1 MLLLSGISKQYAG
14 QTILKNITI
23 PLSKNRTALVGMNGS
38 GKSTL
43 MKIIAGIEYQDSGDI
58 TTKRNAVIEYLP
70 QQAVYDFKGTVFEEV
85 SAWLNS
91 DRFNEL
97 SAREAE
103 LIKILE
109 STDNPDDSICEEL
122 AEVVEELHSLDVKT
136 RKKNSVETILLN
148 LGFSKSDWGRSAK
161 TLSGGW
167 QMRIALARV
176 LVREPDVILLDEP
189 TNYLDIATIDFLADW
204 LMKFDG
210 QTLLVSHDR
219 DFLNRIVEETWEV
232 FAGNVNIYRGNYD
245 FYLVEK
251 EARLKVL
258 EKQREKQLDEIKVLN
273 DFYEKNRFNA
283 ATAPLAQSKYKQME
297 KLKGE
302 LITLPRTP
310 PKMTFRLPDPKRG
323 GEIAVELNKVYHSF
337 GDIDVIADYK
347 RIISRRERIALVGR
361 NGFGK
366 STLMNI
372 IGGEIEPTSG
382 ECRLGKD
389 VEVSYF
395 RQHEITL
402 LPGEM
407 SVIRFIESIAPFDM
421 MTKVK
426 TLLGC
431 FLFYEDDWDK
441 KIAVL
446 SGGEKVR
453 LAFIKMIM
461 NPGNLLLLDEPTT
474 HLDIDSKEI
483 LLRTLQNIDA
493 TIIFVSHD
501 SHFINSLATSV
512 VYFRG
517 RCDIMNFPG
526 TYQEYLDRYGHDII
540 EEDGPEAKSDQHVS
554 KGKSDFTQQKELRNR
569 VNRLKKDLDS
579 VQAMINS
586 KENEK
591 KSLSEKLSTGSG
603 DPAATGK
610 RISAIDDELLELM
623 QKWEDLSSELEKIN
637 N

>member
-14 QTILKNITI
+14 QTILRNTTL

-43 MKIIAGIEYQDSGDI
+43 MKIIAGIEYQDTGEI

-97 SAREAE
+97 SARESE

-109 STDNPDDSICEEL
+109 NTDNPDDSICEEL

-148 LGFSKSDWGRSAK
+148 LGFSKKDWNRSAK

-189 TNYLDIATIDFLADW
+189 TNYLDIATIDFLAEW
-204 LMKFDG
+204 LIKFDG

-219 DFLNRIVEETWEV
+219 DFLNRVVEETWEV

-251 EARLKVL
+251 EARIKVL
-258 EKQREKQLDEIKVLN
+258 EKQREKQLEEIKILN

-402 LPGEM
+402 LPGDM
-407 SVIRFIESIAPFDM
+407 TVIRFIESIAPFDM

-517 RCDIMNFPG
+517 KCDIMNFPG

-540 EEDGPEAKSDQHVS
+540 EDESAEAKNDQAVS

-569 VNRLKKDLDS
+569 VNRLKKDIDG
-579 VQAMINS
+579 VQSLINS
-586 KENEK
+586 KEEEK
-591 KSLSEKLSTGSG
+591 KRLSEKLSTGSG
-603 DPAATGK
+603 DQSGIGK
-610 RISAIDDELLELM
+610 RLSSIEEELLELM
-623 QKWEDLSSELEKIN
+623 QKWDDLSSELEKLN
-637 N
+637 K